1 MLLKICDFCNYNQ
14 LHFLFIATLEDS
26 HILKLSQYITSEQ
39 DLRELGT
46 NALGV
51 RERTID
57 TALTNYRTSI
67 NDAAYNILSTWRKQ
81 YESSEKAFMDLQAGL
96 RRAEKKELA
105 ALLRKWA
112 GEQDDPNERKLL
124 KLCPTCNEQTYSQK
138 CVRSALPLELESLEN
153 GKVFSS
159 QGKVRKF

>member
-1 MLLKICDFCNYNQ
+1 MKICDFCNYKQ
-14 LHFLFIATLEDS
+14 LHFFVVTLEDS
-26 HILKLSQYITSEQ
+26 HILKLSKHITSEQ

-51 RERTID
+51 REHTID
-57 TALTNYRTSI
+57 TALTKYRNSSI

-81 YESSEKAFMDLQAGL
+81 YESSEKAFIDLQAGL
-96 RRAEKKELA
+96 RRAEKNELA

-112 GEQDDPNERKLL
+112 GGQDDPNERKLL
-124 KLCPTCNEQTYSQK
+124 KLCPTCNERTYSQK

-153 GKVFSS
+153 GKVF
-159 QGKVRKF
+159 

>member
-1 MLLKICDFCNYNQ
+1 MELQATSF
-14 LHFLFIATLEDS
+14 FFVVTLEDS

-51 RERTID
+51 PERIID
-57 TALTNYRTSI
+57 TALHNHRNSSI
-67 NDAAYNILSTWRKQ
+67 NGAAYNILSIWRKQ

-96 RRAEKKELA
+96 RRAEKNELA

-112 GEQDDPNERKLL
+112 GGQDDPNERKLL